1 MAKKGMMNVKKTRSV
16 SMQDIYTLL
25 KNRAV
30 LGYKVESHNR
40 KATKTGKEY
49 FCYPVIIT
57 EEEWDLAHQNKAI
70 RHAPKPKSSN
80 GTIHRNLFE
89 GSLFCACCGSRIGVK
104 LTTKIGYKEYV
115 YLKCNGWEKGKECN
129 SGGKTIYKEDELLN
143 RFQNFHWD
151 KFFADK
157 KHNEQIINKRK
168 ALQEFEAEF
177 RVAQNKITNIEK
189 TILDSIETNTEVD
202 LKFLCNRKKELE
214 DELDNS
220 KFKKVRCASELNKL
234 EKNKTGKAKS
244 KEIQSKISD
253 FKKLDKNNIQ
263 NRKKFINWLHSENLV
278 MTYDFINDVNLS
290 DKGGIG
296 IGNYKYNTGKITEID
311 STIEDSVVLGLDL
324 IKINKLKV

>member
-1 MAKKGMMNVKKTRSV
+1 
-16 SMQDIYTLL
+16 MQDIYTLL

-49 FCYPVIIT
+49 FCYPLIIT

-177 RVAQNKITNIEK
+177 KVAQNKITNIEK

-202 LKFLCNRKKELE
+202 LKFLYNRKKELE

-253 FKKLDKNNIQ
+253 FKKLNKNNIQ

-278 MTYDFINDVNLS
+278 MTYDFINDGNLS